1 MAMLI
6 RLMKTAITPI
16 LLNKMIRGVIIG
28 LAVKSMK
35 QIITPT
41 TISAI
46 MTLATILLSFIKSKK
61 QDNSKSGKQ
70 KDQVIDI
77 ENYSVSD

>member
-1 MAMLI
+1 MLI
-6 RLMKTAITPI
+6 RLIKTAITAI

-35 QIITPT
+35 WIMSPT

-46 MTLATILLSFIKSKK
+46 MTLATIVLSFINSKK
-61 QDNSKSGKQ
+61 QDNSKSQKQ